1 MPEQRPA
8 PLMIRG
14 VDPDLW
20 HEVRVEALKRKVTVG
35 ALLNE
40 ILRGWLESPPGTP
53 KGTKR
58 HGKLQ
63 TKRHFHYSTR

>member
-1 MPEQRPA
+1 MTPKRPA

-20 HEVRVEALKRKVTVG
+20 HQVRVEAVKRRLSVG

-40 ILRGWLESPPGTP
+40 ILREWLRRAE
-53 KGTKR
+53 
-58 HGKLQ
+58 
-63 TKRHFHYSTR
+63 